1 MRSLKALDA
10 HFWRLF
16 ALLALVYFSW
26 GAFRAVGASWRTFSG
41 SDAWI
46 ATVFATFLVFVAV
59 LAGYEFARDR
69 LEQQDQR
76 ITELEALRNSHGDPV
91 CVPASV
97 LAPVP
102 VAVPERPNVDGIS
115 KAEVDALV
123 GLVECGP
130 LDDGEVPSPSVRD
143 SLLARGLAVRVVV
156 KGADGYTA
164 ANYAGRDVYT
174 KCFGGTTLA
183 QAMRNR
189 QIMLAEQA
197 RA

>member
-10 HFWRLF
+10 HLWRLF

-26 GAFRAVGASWRTFSG
+26 GAFRAVGASSRTITA
-41 SDAWI
+41 SDAWLCM
-46 ATVFATFLVFVAV
+46 VFVTILVFIAV

-76 ITELEALRNSHGDPV
+76 IAELEALRDSHGDPV
-91 CVPASV
+91 CAPAPVPAPVPASV
-97 LAPVP
+97 PVK
-102 VAVPERPNVDGIS
+102 PNVEGIT
-115 KAEVDALV
+115 KAEMDALV

-130 LDDGEVPSPSVRD
+130 LDDGDMPSPGVRD

-164 ANYAGRDVYT
+164 ANYAGRDAYKV
-174 KCFGGTTLA
+174 CFGGTTLA
-183 QAMRNR
+183 QAIRNR
-189 QIMLAEQA
+189 QAMLAEMA